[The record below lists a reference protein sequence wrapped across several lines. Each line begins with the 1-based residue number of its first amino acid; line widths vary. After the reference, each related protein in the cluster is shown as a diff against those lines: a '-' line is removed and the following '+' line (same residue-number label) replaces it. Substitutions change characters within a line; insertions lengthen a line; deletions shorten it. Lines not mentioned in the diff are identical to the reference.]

1 MEQKRMS
8 LKTKWIF
15 AVLALGVVIAC
26 MKAGDG
32 VGLDASGKV
41 CTADSRDSLCI
52 AYIDPC
58 IANPS
63 GPGCPVD
70 CKKTPTA
77 AGCPID
83 SCTANPALCAVVHCA
98 ATPTAKV
105 CVDSCT
111 LNPALSWCAV
121 KVNCTA
127 TPTAQVCIDSCA
139 VNPAL
144 GYCGPPKTKFSEV
157 YAVITGSTCLT
168 CHIPGGPGVLQGK
181 LNMASSDTAYAN
193 LVGALVADQT
203 LAPGFLRVKA
213 GSPDSSMLMIKVN
226 AGYFGNTPKLP
237 NNTSYYS
244 AMPMT
249 GAPLTKAK
257 IDLIKK
263 WITDGAL
270 K

>member
-1 MEQKRMS
+1 MS

-32 VGLDASGKV
+32 VGLDASGKI
-41 CTADSRDSLCI
+41 CTADSKDSLCI

-70 CKKTPTA
+70 CIKNPSA
-77 AGCPID
+77 AGCPVD
-83 SCTANPALCAVVHCA
+83 SCTANPALCAVHCATTPTAQVCVDSCTINPAPAWCAVKVDCA

-111 LNPALSWCAV
+111 AHPTLAWCPA
-121 KVNCTA
+121 
-127 TPTAQVCIDSCA
+127 
-139 VNPAL
+139 
-144 GYCGPPKTKFSEV
+144 PKTKFSEV

-181 LNMASSDTAYAN
+181 LNMASLDTAYAN
-193 LVGALVADQT
+193 LVSVLVTDQT
-203 LAPGFLRVKA
+203 VAPGWVRVKPGNA
-213 GSPDSSMLMIKVN
+213 DSSMLYQKVVN
-226 AGYFGNTPKLP
+226 AAASVNLKLP
-237 NNTSYYS
+237 NGTAYGLT
-244 AMPMT
+244 MPAT
-249 GAPLTKAK
+249 GSPLAKAK
-257 IDLIKK
+257 LDLIKK
-263 WITDGAL
+263 WITDGAV